1 MKIYKKIILLLFIAL
16 GIFLLSNTSYA
27 TETTQKLYQDITIN
41 SDGSITVKEA
51 ALLSGEYNG
60 RLRNIEFK
68 NYNSNKFTG
77 IYSNFT
83 GNTDIYDGSGIT
95 NIKIADISQKNFNTI
110 EDIDKIEKVY
120 TQKNN
125 ASTGDYG
132 VYKLTTSSYGAD
144 FKVFCKSTKNK
155 VFYMEYTIN
164 DAVVIHNDVAELYWN
179 VMGSDYEEKIAD
191 FQVLIHLPKEDSDV
205 RIWTH
210 GPLTG
215 VNSIVNKK
223 TLSFKDTNV
232 KPYKAETVRI
242 MFNKDLVPNGTKKS
256 GVNGREY
263 ILKYEASQ
271 ADAANAEREKAKL
284 EKINEASNAVIELRE
299 SPSMYAY
306 NTALK
311 YVMALPNTST
321 EKQDLL
327 NQIYALKET
336 VNNEWK
342 NKIEARISY
351 LDIEYNYYI
360 LKSEMESIESD
371 IDEGFDEE
379 AKTAFRE
386 QLEPFYAE
394 LTKKEREIRI
404 TTRVIVAVLYAV
416 GFAITSSIIIKEL
429 KDRKLFEGKYYRE
442 FPSNDSPYVIEYLM
456 KQKITNL
463 SISATILGLIAKK
476 VIKIE
481 EESGKNNKKEIVLV
495 DNNKEYKGTSAEATV
510 LDLLFDT
517 VGNNGRCNLKELR
530 KFGNTEINARKLTKK
545 IDYFKK
551 QAKEESESKEYFKKS
566 IKKVFKVIYIIMMC
580 TIILLLTGNVFLGT
594 KDNTF
599 DIIVYIFGDLLI
611 SILLLGSIFKFKNR
625 TENGAIEYSK
635 WLAHKRFLKDFSKF
649 DEKEL
654 PEIELWEKYMVTA
667 TILGCANKVR
677 KAMQLKIANIN
688 DYNSDYLTDMYLINS
703 MNRDL
708 TRTINSA
715 VNSSINTANYT
726 ISAAESSSSS
736 SGGFGG
742 GSSFGGGRRWT
753 EAAVEVV
760 SKRKV

>member
-1 MKIYKKIILLLFIAL
+1 M
-16 GIFLLSNTSYA
+16 
-27 TETTQKLYQDITIN
+27 
-41 SDGSITVKEA
+41 
-51 ALLSGEYNG
+51 
-60 RLRNIEFK
+60 
-68 NYNSNKFTG
+68 
-77 IYSNFT
+77 
-83 GNTDIYDGSGIT
+83 
-95 NIKIADISQKNFNTI
+95 
-110 EDIDKIEKVY
+110 
-120 TQKNN
+120 
-125 ASTGDYG
+125 
-132 VYKLTTSSYGAD
+132 
-144 FKVFCKSTKNK
+144 
-155 VFYMEYTIN
+155 
-164 DAVVIHNDVAELYWN
+164 
-179 VMGSDYEEKIAD
+179 
-191 FQVLIHLPKEDSDV
+191 
-205 RIWTH
+205 
-210 GPLTG
+210 
-215 VNSIVNKK
+215 
-223 TLSFKDTNV
+223 
-232 KPYKAETVRI
+232 
-242 MFNKDLVPNGTKKS
+242 
-256 GVNGREY
+256 
-263 ILKYEASQ
+263 
-271 ADAANAEREKAKL
+271 
-284 EKINEASNAVIELRE
+284 IELKE

-311 YVMALPNTST
+311 YVMALPDTST

-336 VNNEWK
+336 VNDEWK

-351 LDIEYNYYI
+351 LDKEDDYYTLESDVKWIER
-360 LKSEMESIESD
+360 D

-379 AKTAFRE
+379 AKAVFRE

-394 LTKKEREIRI
+394 LIKKERQIRI
-404 TTRVIVAVLYAV
+404 TTRIIVAILYAV

-442 FPSNDSPYVIEYLM
+442 FPSDVSPYVIEYIM
-456 KQKITNL
+456 KQRITNL
-463 SISATILGLIAKK
+463 SVSATILDLIAKK

-481 EESGKNNKKEIVLV
+481 EEIGKNNKKEIVLV

-510 LDLLFDT
+510 LDLLFVT
-517 VGNNGRCNLKELR
+517 VGDNGRCNLKELR
-530 KFGNTEINARKLTKK
+530 KFGSTETNARKLTKK

-566 IKKVFKVIYIIMMC
+566 IKKAFKVFYIIMMC
-580 TIILLLTGNVFLGT
+580 AIILLLSGNVFLGI
-594 KDNTF
+594 KENTLS
-599 DIIVYIFGDLLI
+599 ILGYVFGDLLI
-611 SILLLGSIFKFKNR
+611 SILLIANICKFKNS

-677 KAMQLKIANIN
+677 KAMQMKIANIN

-736 SGGFGG
+736 GGGFGG
-742 GSSFGGGRRWT
+742 GSSFGGGRRWP

-760 SKRKV
+760 SNK

>member
-16 GIFLLSNTSYA
+16 GIFLLNNTAYA

-110 EDIDKIEKVY
+110 ADIDKIEKVY

-144 FKVFCKSTKNK
+144 FKIFCKSTKNK
-155 VFYMEYTIN
+155 VFYMEYTIK

-242 MFNKDLVPNGTKKS
+242 MFDKNLVPNGTKKS
-256 GVNGREY
+256 GVNGKEY

-284 EKINEASNAVIELRE
+284 EKINEASSAVIELKE

-311 YVMALPNTST
+311 CVMALPNTST

-351 LDIEYNYYI
+351 LDKEDDYYTLESDIKWIER
-360 LKSEMESIESD
+360 D

-379 AKTAFRE
+379 AKAVFKK
-386 QLEPFYAE
+386 QLEPFYDE
-394 LTKKEREIRI
+394 LIKKERQIRT
-404 TTRVIVAVLYAV
+404 TTRVIVAILYV
-416 GFAITSSIIIKEL
+416 IGFVIISPIIAKEIR
-429 KDRKLFEGKYYRE
+429 DRKLFGGRYYRD

-456 KQKITNL
+456 KQRITNL
-463 SISATILGLIAKK
+463 SVSATILDLIAKK

-481 EESGKNNKKEIVLV
+481 EEIGKNNKKEIVLV

-530 KFGNTEINARKLTKK
+530 KFGSTETNARKLTKK

-551 QAKEESESKEYFKKS
+551 QAKEESDSKEYFKKS
-566 IKKVFKVIYIIMMC
+566 IKKAFKVAYIIIMF
-580 TIILLLTGNVFLGT
+580 TVALLLSGNVFLGIE
-594 KDNTF
+594 NNASG
-599 DIIVYIFGDLLI
+599 ILRYIFWNLLL
-611 SILLLGSIFKFKNR
+611 SILLVIYIYKLKNR
-625 TENGAIEYSK
+625 TENGAMEYSK

-677 KAMQLKIANIN
+677 KAMQMKIANIN

-726 ISAAESSSSS
+726 INAAQSSSS

-753 EAAVEVV
+753 EAAVEAV

>member
-1 MKIYKKIILLLFIAL
+1 MKIYKRIILLLFIAL
-16 GIFLLSNTSYA
+16 GIFLLNNTVYA

-110 EDIDKIEKVY
+110 ADIDKIEKVY

-132 VYKLTTSSYGAD
+132 VYKLTTSSRGAD

-155 VFYMEYTIN
+155 VFYMEYTIK
-164 DAVVIHNDVAELYWN
+164 DVVVIHNDVAELYWN

-242 MFNKDLVPNGTKKS
+242 MFDKNLVSNGTKKS
-256 GVNGREY
+256 GVNGKEY

-284 EKINEASNAVIELRE
+284 EKINEASSAVIELKE

-311 YVMALPNTST
+311 CVMALPDTST

-351 LDIEYNYYI
+351 LDKEDDYYTLESDIKWIER
-360 LKSEMESIESD
+360 D

-379 AKTAFRE
+379 AKAVFKK
-386 QLEPFYAE
+386 QLEPFYDE
-394 LTKKEREIRI
+394 LIKKERQIRT
-404 TTRVIVAVLYAV
+404 TTRVIVAILYV
-416 GFAITSSIIIKEL
+416 IGFVIISPIIAKEIR
-429 KDRKLFEGKYYRE
+429 DRKLFGGRYYRD

-456 KQKITNL
+456 KQRITNL
-463 SISATILGLIAKK
+463 SVSATILDLIAKK

-481 EESGKNNKKEIVLV
+481 EEIGKNNKKEIVLV

-530 KFGNTEINARKLTKK
+530 KFGSTETNARKLTKK

-551 QAKEESESKEYFKKS
+551 QAKEESDSKEYFKKS
-566 IKKVFKVIYIIMMC
+566 IKKAFKVAYIIIMF
-580 TIILLLTGNVFLGT
+580 TVALLLSGNVFLGIE
-594 KDNTF
+594 NNASG
-599 DIIVYIFGDLLI
+599 ILRYIFWNLLL
-611 SILLLGSIFKFKNR
+611 SILLVIYIYKLKNR
-625 TENGAIEYSK
+625 TENGAMEYSK

-677 KAMQLKIANIN
+677 KAMQMKIANIN
-688 DYNSDYLTDMYLINS
+688 DYNRDYLTDMYLINS

-726 ISAAESSSSS
+726 INAAQSSSS